1 MNLSVSS
8 SPRFHSG
15 GTDALWDHRLEAD
28 ATELSHCDLLRPKSD
43 YVSGMKPLFVRAA
56 LGLFLGLFLNA
67 CETTT
72 DTASD
77 SAIKTGGAV
86 PGEKTADEPMSATA
100 GPGSAGA
107 GVRW

>member
-1 MNLSVSS
+1 
-8 SPRFHSG
+8 
-15 GTDALWDHRLEAD
+15 
-28 ATELSHCDLLRPKSD
+28 
-43 YVSGMKPLFVRAA
+43 MKPLFVRAA
-56 LGLFLGLFLNA
+56 LLLFLAMFLAA
-67 CETTT
+67 CETTS
-72 DTASD
+72 DTTAD